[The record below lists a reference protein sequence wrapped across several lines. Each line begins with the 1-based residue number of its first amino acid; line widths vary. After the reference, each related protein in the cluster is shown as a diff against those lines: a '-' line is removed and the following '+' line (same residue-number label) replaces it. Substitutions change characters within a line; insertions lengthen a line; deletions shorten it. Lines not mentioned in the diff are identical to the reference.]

1 MTLLTNEEGDVTL
14 TVPMVFSN
22 KGAMLGAPVSDQ
34 LKCIDQAKLAGNV
47 ILQSYARARAWL
59 KMLNLGYVRNQTELV
74 NQLKLD
80 HGNFTRTFRLAFLSP
95 RIIRA
100 VMNGLAPRDLSLA
113 KLMEIRTEDW
123 DEQERQLGLN
133 IDRDKMRLKVRP
145 DVSFSRRLLCR
156 DSK

>member
-14 TVPMVFSN
+14 TIPMVFSN

-133 IDRDKMRLKVRP
+133 IGSELR
-145 DVSFSRRLLCR
+145 
-156 DSK
+156 

>member
-1 MTLLTNEEGDVTL
+1 MHRLPQERIAEINSLEALD
-14 TVPMVFSN
+14 
-22 KGAMLGAPVSDQ
+22 
-34 LKCIDQAKLAGNV
+34 
-47 ILQSYARARAWL
+47 ARAWL

-145 DVSFSRRLLCR
+145 DVSFSRRLLCCCFA
-156 DSK
+156 